1 MKEQRT
7 RVRNRPRRLRDSEAS
22 LCVTS
27 SESPTFQKPGQW
39 TQSLKHFCQLKARAS
54 TWTLRTH
61 STPPKSPLSF
71 SATVNSH
78 VASQSQVSIL
88 RVQRVTVSLPCQTR
102 GQQAI
107 LKRAEIESKQIHL
120 PQEPAGTSAC
130 PRCVSITQER
140 SPAESIK
147 LPGKSIRLGGLC
159 PKWDWE

>member
-1 MKEQRT
+1 MCDQQRITHVPKT
-7 RVRNRPRRLRDSEAS
+7 RTMNTKLKTFLSAQSQGKHLDSKNSLNTSEVALVILSDSEF
-22 LCVTS
+22 
-27 SESPTFQKPGQW
+27 P
-39 TQSLKHFCQLKARAS
+39 R
-54 TWTLRTH
+54 
-61 STPPKSPLSF
+61 SF
-71 SATVNSH
+71 S
-78 VASQSQVSIL
+78 VAGVRIL

-120 PQEPAGTSAC
+120 PQEPAGTSDC

-159 PKWDWE
+159 PK